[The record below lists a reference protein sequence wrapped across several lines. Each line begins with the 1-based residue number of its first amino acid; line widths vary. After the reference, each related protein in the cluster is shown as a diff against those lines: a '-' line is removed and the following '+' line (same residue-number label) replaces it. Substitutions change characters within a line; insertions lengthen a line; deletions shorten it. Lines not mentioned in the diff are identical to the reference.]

1 VPPPPI
7 VTTIVAPGVVEIVEV
22 PETIPLETE
31 ADPVTKTSPAPPPPP
46 SSPNPPPP
54 PPPTTIASIAV
65 TPAGTLQLH
74 VVELVK
80 VRTVYPAGGD
90 GLVTGEQAANVG
102 VPVVEDVAV
111 PLPTEFTARI

>member
-1 VPPPPI
+1 M
-7 VTTIVAPGVVEIVEV
+7 
-22 PETIPLETE
+22 
-31 ADPVTKTSPAPPPPP
+31 
-46 SSPNPPPP
+46 
-54 PPPTTIASIAV
+54 
-65 TPAGTLQLH
+65 
-74 VVELVK
+74 LVK